1 MNRSAYFRKNFS
13 YMMFLIRNLGNTFLV
28 KSLYSDQVYKF
39 IVFSLII
46 WMVQQTPP
54 VKLAK
59 EE

>member
-1 MNRSAYFRKNFS
+1 
-13 YMMFLIRNLGNTFLV
+13 MMFLIRNLGNTFLV